1 MVLSIS
7 DLDKSKKYLIAVSGG
22 ADSMALLDML
32 KVSNYNLVVAHVN
45 YKTRPTSDRD
55 EQIVINY
62 CLKNHIIC
70 YTTNAVH
77 NDKSNFEKWA
87 REARYAFFKEIYEKE
102 KLDYLLIAHHKDD
115 VIETYLMKKER
126 KSLGYDLTIP
136 RSSFYFDMNI
146 YRPLYEFSKEELRN
160 YCLENKV
167 EFGDDETNFQPIY
180 ARNKLRIEKLSQMN
194 KEEKEELF
202 NKILL
207 ENESWNNKL
216 NKILLPYKNL
226 ESLTFSKLTS
236 EDIDS
241 QVLILYDYIASNLK
255 DASLNEKLSKNRLLD
270 MLEKFNRNPNVSIK
284 LKDDIHLVKEYEKL
298 WIKSEDFENYSY
310 VLEMFEE
317 LETPYFEIS
326 LNGKNMEGI
335 AVLKED
341 YPLTIRPYKNDDYIE
356 IKDGHK
362 SVRRL
367 YIDKKIPAS
376 LRKTLPILL
385 NKDGK
390 ILFIPSL
397 YKEVNRKSLQ
407 SNFFMIKYHKY

>member
-102 KLDYLLIAHHKDD
+102 KLDCLLIAHHKDD

-317 LETPYFEIS
+317 LKTPYFEIS

-376 LRKTLPILL
+376 LRKTLPILF

-390 ILFIPSL
+390 ILLIPSL